1 MTQTFHNV
9 CTTSLA
15 EIDYLVVILVM
26 MADRNREGS
35 KRESRLDDRVDR
47 VFLELLGA
55 DRMVG
60 RSGTAFRPNADVY
73 YSRSQEAILVKL
85 ELPGVDPEAVRLEA
99 KGKTLIVTGQRK
111 DPEHRDK
118 AYHQMEVSYGAFARR
133 IPLPV
138 EVDTGAARARYER
151 GFLEITLPLPASS
164 EPRQI
169 PIEYETQDPEE

>member
-1 MTQTFHNV
+1 
-9 CTTSLA
+9 
-15 EIDYLVVILVM
+15 M

-111 DPEHRDK
+111 DPEPTRL
-118 AYHQMEVSYGAFARR
+118 RR
-133 IPLPV
+133 ISYAVFCLKKKKKKKNK
-138 EVDTGAARARYER
+138 
-151 GFLEITLPLPASS
+151 
-164 EPRQI
+164 QI
-169 PIEYETQDPEE
+169 YPPPKNVR

>member
-111 DPEHRDK
+111 DPDRDL
-118 AYHQMEVSYGAFARR
+118 S
-133 IPLPV
+133 
-138 EVDTGAARARYER
+138 AARSQSASYPS
-151 GFLEITLPLPASS
+151 LPGAPPPDPLQGVQVS
-164 EPRQI
+164 PR
-169 PIEYETQDPEE
+169 